1 MSAAIALAVA
11 QGVAELVKLGIVAAQ
26 SAHEAEEVLVRAMR
40 PTPSGE
46 EVDRYREAM
55 VRLRDAKPGRELWG
69 DPGTLT
75 PEQAEANE
83 EIGRILARDTDP
95 AAPPPPATRLD
106 EDEYP

>member
-40 PTPSGE
+40 PTPSDA
-46 EVDRYREAM
+46 EVTGYETAM
-55 VRLRDAKPGRELWG
+55 GRLREPPAP
-69 DPGTLT
+69 
-75 PEQAEANE
+75 
-83 EIGRILARDTDP
+83 RDTDP

>member
-46 EVDRYREAM
+46 EVDRYEDAM
-55 VRLRDAKPGRELWG
+55 ARLREPAL
-69 DPGTLT
+69 
-75 PEQAEANE
+75 
-83 EIGRILARDTDP
+83 RDTDP
-95 AAPPPPATRLD
+95 AALADDD
-106 EDEYP
+106 EDEDRYP

>member
-46 EVDRYREAM
+46 EVERYGAAM
-55 VRLRDAKPGRELWG
+55 ARLREPAL
-69 DPGTLT
+69 
-75 PEQAEANE
+75 
-83 EIGRILARDTDP
+83 RDTNP

>member
-46 EVDRYREAM
+46 EVDRYDDAM
-55 VRLRDAKPGRELWG
+55 ARLREP
-69 DPGTLT
+69 P
-75 PEQAEANE
+75 PP
-83 EIGRILARDTDP
+83 RDTEP
-95 AAPPPPATRLD
+95 GPPPPPATRLD

>member
-1 MSAAIALAVA
+1 MSAAITLAVA

-46 EVDRYREAM
+46 EVDQYEDAM
-55 VRLRDAKPGRELWG
+55 ARLREPPAP
-69 DPGTLT
+69 
-75 PEQAEANE
+75 
-83 EIGRILARDTDP
+83 RDTDP
-95 AAPPPPATRLD
+95 GPPPAPGTRLD

>member
-40 PTPSGE
+40 PTPSDE
-46 EVDRYREAM
+46 EVKRYDYAM
-55 VRLRDAKPGRELWG
+55 DRLREAKPGPDLWG

-83 EIGRILARDTDP
+83 EIGRILAARDTDP
-95 AAPPPPATRLD
+95 AAPPPATRLD
-106 EDEYP
+106 EEEVL

>member
-40 PTPSGE
+40 PTPSDE
-46 EVDRYREAM
+46 EVERYEDAM
-55 VRLRDAKPGRELWG
+55 TRLREP
-69 DPGTLT
+69 P
-75 PEQAEANE
+75 
-83 EIGRILARDTDP
+83 RDTDP

>member
-11 QGVAELVKLGIVAAQ
+11 QGVAELVKLGIVSAQ

-40 PTPSGE
+40 PTPSDE
-46 EVDRYREAM
+46 EVERYRDAM
-55 VRLRDAKPGRELWG
+55 DRLRAKPGPDLWG

-83 EIGRILARDTDP
+83 EIGRILAARDTDP
-95 AAPPPPATRLD
+95 AAPPPATRLD
-106 EDEYP
+106 EEEVL

>member
-40 PTPSGE
+40 PTPSDE
-46 EVDRYREAM
+46 EVERYRDAM
-55 VRLRDAKPGRELWG
+55 DRLRARPGPEVWG
-69 DPGTLT
+69 DPGALT
-75 PEQAEANE
+75 PEQAEGNE
-83 EIGRILARDTDP
+83 EIGRILAARDTDP

>member
-40 PTPSGE
+40 PTPSDE
-46 EVDRYREAM
+46 EVDRYESAM
-55 VRLRDAKPGRELWG
+55 ERLREP
-69 DPGTLT
+69 P
-75 PEQAEANE
+75 PP
-83 EIGRILARDTDP
+83 RDTEP
-95 AAPPPPATRLD
+95 GPPPPATRID

>member
-46 EVDRYREAM
+46 EVDRYEDAM
-55 VRLRDAKPGRELWG
+55 ARLREPAL
-69 DPGTLT
+69 
-75 PEQAEANE
+75 
-83 EIGRILARDTDP
+83 RDTDP
-95 AAPPPPATRLD
+95 AAPPPQATRLD